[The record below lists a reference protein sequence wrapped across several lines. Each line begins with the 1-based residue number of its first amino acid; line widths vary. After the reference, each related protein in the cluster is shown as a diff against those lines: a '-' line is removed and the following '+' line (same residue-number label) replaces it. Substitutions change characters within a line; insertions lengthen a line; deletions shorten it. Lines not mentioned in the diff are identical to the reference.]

1 MGSAESEFSWVSQF
15 PCPGLW
21 GSPFC
26 ASSPGQGSAV
36 SPLPP
41 FSSRG
46 AKGRSCTCLCGSDLS
61 VAGSSASAG
70 SVRGCVFVYE
80 HVIVLVWFDGCG
92 CDSAGGLLGAS
103 VGVCLR
109 FSEPVCR
116 GGSPSACGAVWRW
129 FVRSARVWMV
139 RAPYCGAHQTLPCSP
154 SSPPSSS
161 RHLATE
167 GLQSAGGLEDKAG
180 VSVKEEWC
188 LQGEGL

>member
-1 MGSAESEFSWVSQF
+1 MGQPLLCVQPW
-15 PCPGLW
+15 
-21 GSPFC
+21 
-26 ASSPGQGSAV
+26 PGQRGE
-36 SPLPP
+36 PLASLQLP
-41 FSSRG
+41 RG
-46 AKGRSCTCLCGSDLS
+46 QGAQLYLFVWVRPVCRGELS
-61 VAGSSASAG
+61 VCRIRAG
-70 SVRGCVFVYE
+70 GCVFVYE